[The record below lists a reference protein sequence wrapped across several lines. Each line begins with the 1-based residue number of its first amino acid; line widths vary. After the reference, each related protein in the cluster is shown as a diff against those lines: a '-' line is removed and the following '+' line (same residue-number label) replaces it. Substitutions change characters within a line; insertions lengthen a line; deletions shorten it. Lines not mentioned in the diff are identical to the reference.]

1 MHLGPYKRAT
11 DVTSFSHRS
20 QAEIGEEYEMDF
32 EAGDRVAKR
41 FGCDLRV
48 DTFWLRSSS

>member
-20 QAEIGEEYEMDF
+20 QAEIGEKYEVDF
-32 EAGDRVAKR
+32 EASDRVAKR

>member
-11 DVTSFSHRS
+11 DVTSLLHRS
-20 QAEIGEEYEMDF
+20 KVENREEYEMDF
-32 EAGDRVAKR
+32 KAGDRVAKR

-48 DTFWLRSSS
+48 DAFWLRSSS